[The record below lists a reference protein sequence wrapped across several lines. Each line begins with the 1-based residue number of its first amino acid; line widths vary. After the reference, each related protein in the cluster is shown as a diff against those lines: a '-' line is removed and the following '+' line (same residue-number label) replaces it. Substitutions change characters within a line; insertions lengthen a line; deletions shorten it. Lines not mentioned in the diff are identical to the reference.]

1 MNTLSEDLLAAIR
14 LNRISTTE
22 IADCLGKSGAIDGLR
37 PLTAG
42 YFRAGPVF
50 FAYARE
56 ESNYELH
63 EQLRDAPAGSIVVIE
78 APGCAERAVFGSLV
92 SKYLML
98 YRQVE
103 AIVACATLRDAPRLL
118 KERWPIWCRG
128 VTPIGCFNHPLESVV
143 DESWLAA
150 RRACYDGALAV
161 CDDSGVVII
170 PKAAQDQDFLKKL
183 QFIEW
188 QEDAWFFCIDTLKWD
203 TYRTVCQKDYLKD
216 PDLMRLLNPSREP
229 PHGA

>member
-1 MNTLSEDLLAAIR
+1 MDELTARLLETIR
-14 LNRISTTE
+14 INRISTTE
-22 IADCLGKSGAIDGLR
+22 IADCLGKSGALTGLQ

-50 FAYARE
+50 FAYARD

-63 EQLRDAPAGSIVVIE
+63 EQLREAPAGSIVVIE
-78 APGCAERAVFGSLV
+78 APGCNERAVFGSLV
-92 SKYLML
+92 SKFLML
-98 YRQVE
+98 YRQCT

-128 VTPIGCFNHPLESVV
+128 VTPIGCFNTPLENAV
-143 DESWLAA
+143 DRDWLTE
-150 RRACYDGALAV
+150 RRAIYDGALAV

-170 PKAAQDQDFLKKL
+170 PKAVQNEAFAEKL
-183 QFIEW
+183 RVIEW

-203 TYRTVCQKDYLKD
+203 TYRTVCQKEYLND
-216 PDLMRLLNPSREP
+216 PGLMRLLSTDK
-229 PHGA
+229 AT